1 MRPRKATEPPVPY
14 LQLHTNIL
22 ALALGYRSMH
32 QLRDGVLMV
41 SILSL
46 EKSLRYILDHDQ
58 YHDFMLE
65 RQPSG
70 GFAIMYKEFSN
81 SEWRYV
87 P

>member
-1 MRPRKATEPPVPY
+1 MPA
-14 LQLHTNIL
+14 LQEHADPL
-22 ALALGYRSMH
+22 ALADAQRPVHRM
-32 QLRDGVLMV
+32 RDGVLMV

-87 P
+87 Q

>member
-1 MRPRKATEPPVPY
+1 MPRM
-14 LQLHTNIL
+14 QLHADPL
-22 ALALGYRSMH
+22 APTAAQRSLH
-32 QLRDGVLMV
+32 ALRDGVLMV

-65 RQPSG
+65 RKPSG

>member
-1 MRPRKATEPPVPY
+1 MSGVQQAAHALPLNHARFPMPR
-14 LQLHTNIL
+14 
-22 ALALGYRSMH
+22 
-32 QLRDGVLMV
+32 LRGGVLMV

-87 P
+87 Q